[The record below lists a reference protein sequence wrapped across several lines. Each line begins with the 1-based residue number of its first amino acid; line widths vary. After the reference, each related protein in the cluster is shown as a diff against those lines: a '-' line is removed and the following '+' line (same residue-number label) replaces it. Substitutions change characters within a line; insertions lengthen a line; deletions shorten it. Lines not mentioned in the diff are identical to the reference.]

1 MKKVFLHIGY
11 PKSFSTT
18 LQRDFFSQHPELL
31 FGGVG
36 INDNISYANFE
47 IEWIFEVLLKYSTA
61 NYWNENKTNAKFL
74 LQNFI
79 RNSSKKKIV
88 FSSEYLSFQVSPQEI
103 DSGEKLIRLKELFSD
118 YDSEIIYI
126 KRKPID
132 LIRSMYKEYI
142 RLGYN
147 QDYETFLKDVIT
159 FRDRNF
165 LSDLNYEK
173 KHRQLIDIFGNKNV
187 HCVNFDSI
195 AKNPE
200 EVINQIFSKI
210 LKIDNMKLPISFQ
223 NQTLKDYEY
232 RQLLSINNEYRRGI
246 STSIFE
252 PFEKHRNRT
261 VFQNKEINFDNEEI
275 FKHVIMKRK
284 AIERI
289 NKETNFIDKKK
300 LLFSQKSIE
309 LEKLLLKYLIKS

>member
-1 MKKVFLHIGY
+1 MNKIFIHIGY

-47 IEWIFEVLLKYSTA
+47 IEWVFEVLLKYSNS
-61 NYWNENKTNAKFL
+61 NYWYENKINAKL
-74 LQNFI
+74 ILQNYI
-79 RNSSKKKIV
+79 QNSVKDKIV
-88 FSSEYLSFQVSPQEI
+88 FSSEYLSFKISPQEI
-103 DSGEKLIRLKELFSD
+103 DSREKMTRLKELFSD
-118 YDSEIIYI
+118 YDFEIIYI

-132 LIRSMYKEYI
+132 LIKSLYKEYI

-147 QDYETFLKDVIT
+147 LNYETFLEDVIT

-165 LSDLNYEK
+165 LSDLNYKK
-173 KHRQLIDIFGNKNV
+173 KHNQLIDIFGKKNV

-195 AKNPE
+195 ANNPQQA
-200 EVINQIFSKI
+200 INQIFSET
-210 LKIDNMKLPISFQ
+210 LKIDNIRLPIFFQ
-223 NQTLKDYEY
+223 NQTLKEYQY
-232 RQLLSINNEYRRGI
+232 RQLLDINNRYRRGI

-261 VFQNKEINFDNEEI
+261 LFKDVEINFDNEEI
-275 FKHVIMKRK
+275 FNHVIMKRK
-284 AIERI
+284 AIESLY
-289 NKETNFIDKKK
+289 NEVNFIDKKES
-300 LLFSQKSIE
+300 LFSQKSLK
-309 LEKLLLKYLIKS
+309 LEMLLLKYL